1 MNRTTPQY
9 EPLTMRIG
17 AELYPLGTTPATL
30 LAEAAEKGE
39 TAALGLACRNRE
51 IAVRQAV
58 EAATRALD
66 ATVADRAA
74 GPLRATAVWLG
85 DGDPAPRPG
94 DTWDEVAAWG
104 WKVTVAGTPLG
115 RKDSYEAHDSEIMR
129 LLVEENG
136 QSPVPTPGNPGYGF
150 WGAWKLEARES
161 GNRGPSSEA
170 AWTAMFAVHGDED
183 PNSRHNLGLRDV
195 LDGKIGRKH
204 AEELAE
210 SEPQTREDV
219 ERELRRMGDP
229 LAWWSGNARG

>member
-1 MNRTTPQY
+1 MQNTTQRY
-9 EPLTMRIG
+9 EPLCIRIG

-30 LAEAAEKGE
+30 LAEATEKGE
-39 TAALGLACRNRE
+39 TAALALKAGKRV
-51 IAVRQAV
+51 IAVRQSV

-74 GPLRATAVWLG
+74 GPLRATAAWIG
-85 DGDPAPRPG
+85 DGGPAPRPE

-115 RKDSYEAHDSEIMR
+115 RQDRYEAHDTEIMR

-136 QSPVPTPGNPGYGF
+136 QAPVPTPRNPGYGF
-150 WGAWKLEARES
+150 WGAWKLCAREA
-161 GNRGPSSEA
+161 GNRGASSET
-170 AWTAMFAVHGDED
+170 AWTAVFTLHGDGD
-183 PNSRHNLGLRDV
+183 AGSRHNLGLRDV
-195 LDGKIGRKH
+195 LDGKIGRKY

-210 SEPQTREDV
+210 TEPQTPDDV

-229 LAWWSGNARG
+229 LTWWGGNAGG